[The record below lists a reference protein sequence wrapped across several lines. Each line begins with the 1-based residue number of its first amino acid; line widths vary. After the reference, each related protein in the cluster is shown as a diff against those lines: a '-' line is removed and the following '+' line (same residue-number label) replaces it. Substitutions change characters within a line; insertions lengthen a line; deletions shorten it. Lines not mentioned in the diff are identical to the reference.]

1 MSDQSPPDHSPLDHA
16 QAARTAAPGDAG
28 AEGAF
33 YRLLADAT
41 LFLLLEA
48 EAEGEVLTPRVFEL
62 ADGPVLLAFDSEE
75 RLASL
80 GDTPLPYAALPGRVI
95 AAQMAGQGQL
105 RGGLSL
111 GLNLGTG
118 AASEMLLPPAALDWM
133 LERLATNPQQVAAAP
148 ESFHPARVPETLI
161 RALRENLAAQPGLA
175 HPGLARAA
183 LLAGVRYAGG
193 RRGHLLAVIG
203 ADPMAEP
210 ALARAVAEA
219 LAFSGLDAG
228 EIDVLFLAGTAP
240 LLAALAPQA
249 LRLDLPGR
257 TAEPAA
263 PAPTAPGMDRNK
275 PPKLR

>member
-1 MSDQSPPDHSPLDHA
+1 MADDSSLDLA
-16 QAARTAAPGDAG
+16 QAARLAAPDDAG

-48 EAEGEVLTPRVFEL
+48 EAEGGVLTPRVFDL
-62 ADGPVLLAFDSEE
+62 QDGPVLLAFDSEE

-80 GDTPLPYAALPGRVI
+80 GDTPMPYAALPGRVI
-95 AAQMAGQGQL
+95 AAQMAGLGV
-105 RGGLSL
+105 SL

-118 AASEMLLPPAALDWM
+118 AASEMLLPAAALDWM
-133 LERLATNPQQVAAAP
+133 LERLASAPRKVDATP
-148 ESFHPARVPETLI
+148 ESFHPALVPETLT
-161 RALRENLAAQPGLA
+161 RALRDNLAAQPGLA
-175 HPGLARAA
+175 QAA
-183 LLAGVRYAGG
+183 LLAGVRYHGG

-203 ADPMAEP
+203 ATAAAEP

-228 EIDVLFLAGTAP
+228 EIDVLFLAADAP
-240 LLAALAPQA
+240 LLAAIAPHA
-249 LRLDLPGR
+249 LQLDLTP
-257 TAEPAA
+257 APAAA
-263 PAPTAPGMDRNK
+263 PAAAPMPPGMDRNR

>member
-1 MSDQSPPDHSPLDHA
+1 MADDSPLDLA
-16 QAARTAAPGDAG
+16 QTARRAAPDDAG

-48 EAEGEVLTPRVFEL
+48 EAEGAVLTPRVFDL
-62 ADGPVLLAFDSEE
+62 ADGPLLLAFDSEE

-80 GDTPLPYAALPGRVI
+80 GDTPLAYAALPGRVI
-95 AAQMAGQGQL
+95 AAQMAGQGL
-105 RGGLSL
+105 DL

-118 AASEMLLPPAALDWM
+118 AASEMLLPGAALDWM
-133 LERLATNPQQVAAAP
+133 LERLAAGPQEVAAVPERFFAP
-148 ESFHPARVPETLI
+148 GVPETLA
-161 RALRENLAAQPGLA
+161 RALRDNLAAQPGLA
-175 HPGLARAA
+175 QPGLAQPGLVQAA
-183 LLAGVRYAGG
+183 LLAGVRYQGG

-203 ADPMAEP
+203 AAAQAEA

-228 EIDVLFLAGTAP
+228 EIDVLFLAADAP

-249 LRLDLPGR
+249 LHLDLTPV
-257 TAEPAA
+257 AVSPVL
-263 PAPTAPGMDRNK
+263 PPQPPGMDRNR

>member
-1 MSDQSPPDHSPLDHA
+1 MADDSPLDLA
-16 QAARTAAPGDAG
+16 QTARRAAPDDAG

-80 GDTPLPYAALPGRVI
+80 GDTPLAYAALPGRVI
-95 AAQMAGQGQL
+95 AAQMAGQGL
-105 RGGLSL
+105 AL

-118 AASEMLLPPAALDWM
+118 AASEMLLPGAALDWM
-133 LERLATNPQQVAAAP
+133 LERLAAGPQEVAAVPERFFAP
-148 ESFHPARVPETLI
+148 GVPETLA
-161 RALRENLAAQPGLA
+161 RALRDNLAAQPGLA
-175 HPGLARAA
+175 QPGLAQPGLAQPGLVQAA
-183 LLAGVRYAGG
+183 LLAGVRYQGG

-203 ADPMAEP
+203 AAAQAEA

-228 EIDVLFLAGTAP
+228 EIDVLFLAADAP

-249 LRLDLPGR
+249 LHLDLTPV
-257 TAEPAA
+257 AVSPVL
-263 PAPTAPGMDRNK
+263 PPQPPGMDRNR